1 MRKETRVS
9 FLTITF
15 NPALDCSFSGAVEY
29 DAGLEIGRLENLGIE
44 TAAVALQRLFIVCRT
59 CQ

>member
-44 TAAVALQRLFIVCRT
+44 TAAVAL
-59 CQ
+59 